1 MPRYSKKEDLMDT
14 HSMICFLGASILLTL
29 APGPDNIFVV
39 TQGISRGRKAAVITA
54 LGMCSGLSVHT
65 TAAALGIS
73 AIFYSL
79 ALAFC
84 AVKYAGAAYLMYL
97 AWKAIQDRNAL
108 KLNNT
113 VNRLSGFALFRRGF
127 IMNTLNPKVALFFL
141 AFLPQFV
148 SGNSQHV
155 VMEMIFLGLVFMVQ
169 SVVIF
174 TAIGVLSGQIGN
186 YLLKKPRLARK
197 FSWATAGIFAAIGVR
212 LALAER

>member
-1 MPRYSKKEDLMDT
+1 MDL
-14 HSMICFLGASILLTL
+14 HSVICFLGASILLTL

-39 TQGISRGRKAAVITA
+39 TQGVSRGRKAAVITA

-73 AIFYSL
+73 AVFYSS

-108 KLNNT
+108 KLNSPGSQ
-113 VNRLSGFALFRRGF
+113 LSCFALFRRGF

-148 SGNSQHV
+148 SVNSQHV
-155 VMEMIFLGLVFMVQ
+155 VMEMIFLGLIFMVQ

-174 TAIGVLSGQIGN
+174 TAIGVLSGQVGK
-186 YLLKKPRLARK
+186 YVLKNPGIARK
-197 FSWATAGIFAAIGVR
+197 FSLATAGIFAAIGVR

>member
-1 MPRYSKKEDLMDT
+1 MDM

-39 TQGISRGRKAAVITA
+39 TQGISRGRKAAVFTA

-73 AIFYSL
+73 AIFYSS

-108 KLNNT
+108 KLKSS
-113 VNRLSGFALFRRGF
+113 VNPLSCFALFRRGF

-155 VMEMIFLGLVFMVQ
+155 ALEMIFLGLIFMVQ

>member
-1 MPRYSKKEDLMDT
+1 MDL
-14 HSMICFLGASILLTL
+14 HSVICFLGASILLTL

-39 TQGISRGRKAAVITA
+39 TQGVSRGRKAAVITA

-73 AIFYSL
+73 AVFYSS

-84 AVKYAGAAYLMYL
+84 AVKYAGAAYLMHL

-108 KLNNT
+108 KLNSPGSQ
-113 VNRLSGFALFRRGF
+113 LSCFALFRRGF

-148 SGNSQHV
+148 SVNSQHV
-155 VMEMIFLGLVFMVQ
+155 VMEMIFLGLIFMVQ

-174 TAIGVLSGQIGN
+174 TAIGVLSGQVGK
-186 YLLKKPRLARK
+186 YVLKNPGIARK
-197 FSWATAGIFAAIGVR
+197 FSLATAGIFAAIGVR

>member
-1 MPRYSKKEDLMDT
+1 MDT
-14 HSMICFLGASILLTL
+14 HSTICFLGASVLLTL

-73 AIFYSL
+73 AIFYSS

-155 VMEMIFLGLVFMVQ
+155 VMEMIFLGLIFMVQ

>member
-1 MPRYSKKEDLMDT
+1 MDM

-39 TQGISRGRKAAVITA
+39 TQGISRGRKAAVFTA

-73 AIFYSL
+73 AIFYSS

-108 KLNNT
+108 KLKSS
-113 VNRLSGFALFRRGF
+113 VNPLSCFALFRRGF

-148 SGNSQHV
+148 SGNSQDV
-155 VMEMIFLGLVFMVQ
+155 ALEMIFLGLIFMVQ

-197 FSWATAGIFAAIGVR
+197 FSLATAGIFAAIGVR